1 MSGPGGRLARAV
13 VAVAAVVMGFGLVGP
28 LPAAHAA
35 VDTAAY
41 LSVNAPRAQR
51 ETAMYGVP
59 TSVALAQSILESGWG
74 GSTLATQANAYFG
87 IKCNSSTTPYAI
99 GCYAITTTEFN
110 PDGTTY
116 QVVASFRS
124 YASVDNSFL
133 DHGYFL
139 SHSSRYAAAF
149 AYEQN
154 PDQFIR
160 EVAKAGYATSPA
172 YPNSVISIMVKYNL
186 YAFDLTHDPNPTV
199 ADAGGFVALSPT
211 RYVDTRYTLP
221 VAANGTL
228 DLLIAGRNGIPSDAA
243 AVSVN
248 ITVTAPK
255 AGGYILAYP
264 TGSTSSSSTL
274 NFVGGQT
281 VPNAAIVSIG
291 TGGSITLRNA
301 SLGTTHL
308 IVDVTGYYRTV
319 TSKIPGV
326 YVAQTPVRVAD
337 SRTIGAVAPN
347 ADLVVDLSAQI
358 AASLGAITAP
368 ASAVLNITVTEPKTV
383 GYATVYPSDSPL
395 PLAST
400 LNFTGGKTLANMA
413 IVRVG
418 ADGRIRVRNASS
430 GSTQIVVDLSG
441 FFVGGAVAM
450 HGGFVPLDSPH
461 RVLDTRI
468 GLGYPTVAASTAT
481 CILNP
486 NLPDAAAV
494 ALNVTVTETHVSGY
508 VVVWPDDRARPTAS
522 QVNFVGNDTEA
533 NFGQIRLSAAK
544 TLAFANMSPASAQV
558 IADVAG
564 YYTV

>member
-28 LPAAHAA
+28 LPAAHA

-41 LSVNAPRAQR
+41 LSFTAPLAQR
-51 ETAMYGVP
+51 ETALYGVP

-74 GSTLATQANAYFG
+74 TSILATQANAYFG
-87 IKCNSSTTPYAI
+87 IKCNTSASPYPI
-99 GCYAITTTEFN
+99 GCYAKTTTEYN

-116 QVVASFRS
+116 QVVANFRS
-124 YASVDNSFL
+124 YASVANSFL

-149 AYEQN
+149 AYAQN

-160 EVAKAGYATSPA
+160 EVAKAGYATSPTYA
-172 YPNSVISIMVKYNL
+172 TRVIALMVQYNL

-228 DLLIAGRNGIPSDAA
+228 DLLIAGRNGIPSDVA

-255 AGGYILAYP
+255 TTGYIAAYP
-264 TGSTSSSSTL
+264 TGSVPNSSTL
-274 NFVGGQT
+274 NFLGGQT
-281 VPNAAIVSIG
+281 VPNAAIVRIG
-291 TGGSITLRNA
+291 TDGSITLRNA
-301 SLGTTHL
+301 SIGTTHL
-308 IVDVTGYYRTV
+308 IVDVTGYYRAA
-319 TSKIPGV
+319 TSKVPGV
-326 YVAQTPVRVAD
+326 YVPQPPVRVAD
-337 SRTIGAVAPN
+337 SRNTGVVGPN

-358 AASLGAITAP
+358 AASLGAMTAP
-368 ASAVLNITVTEPKTV
+368 ASAVLNITVTSPEAI
-383 GYATVYPSDSPL
+383 GYATVYPSDSAMPV
-395 PLAST
+395 AST
-400 LNFTGGKTLANMA
+400 LNFVRGKTLANMT

-430 GSTQIVVDLSG
+430 GSTQVIVDLSG
-441 FFVGGAVAM
+441 FFVGGAVTM
-450 HGGFVPLDSPH
+450 HGGFVPLASPH
-461 RVLDTRI
+461 RVLDTRL
-468 GLGYPTVAASTAT
+468 GLGYPTAAPPGAT

-486 NLPDAAAV
+486 NQPNAAAV
-494 ALNVTVTETHVSGY
+494 ALNATVTEGGAVGY
-508 VVVWPDDRARPTAS
+508 LVIWPADRDRPLAS
-522 QVNFVGNDTEA
+522 QINFLANDTEA
-533 NFGQIRLSAAK
+533 NFGQIRVSAAR
-544 TLAFANMSPASAQV
+544 TLAFASMSSWPAHV
-558 IADVAG
+558 IADVSG

>member
-28 LPAAHAA
+28 LPAAHA
-35 VDTAAY
+35 VNTAAY
-41 LSVNAPRAQR
+41 LSVNAPLAQH

-87 IKCNSSTTPYAI
+87 IKCNTSTSPYAI
-99 GCYAITTTEFN
+99 GCYAITTTEYN

-116 QVVASFRS
+116 QVVANFRS
-124 YASVDNSFL
+124 YASVANSFL

-160 EVAKAGYATSPA
+160 EVANAGYATSPTYA
-172 YPNSVISIMVKYNL
+172 TRVIALMVQYNL
-186 YAFDLTHDPNPTV
+186 YAFDLTHDPNPTS

-228 DLLIAGRNGIPSDAA
+228 DLLIAGRNGIPADAA

-255 AGGYILAYP
+255 AAGYIAAYP
-264 TGSTSSSSTL
+264 TGSAPNSSTL
-274 NFVGGQT
+274 NFLANQT

-291 TGGSITLRNA
+291 SGGSITLRN
-301 SLGTTHL
+301 SSSGTSHL
-308 IVDVTGYYRTV
+308 IVDVTGYYRTATTKV
-319 TSKIPGV
+319 PGV
-326 YVAQTPVRVAD
+326 YVPQSPVRVAD
-337 SRTIGAVAPN
+337 SRASGYVAPW
-347 ADLVVDLSAQI
+347 ADLVVDVSAQL
-358 AASLGAITAP
+358 AASLGAGTAG
-368 ASAVLNITVTEPKTV
+368 ASAVLNVTTTLAQTA
-383 GYATVYPSDSPL
+383 GYATAYPSDSAL
-395 PLAST
+395 PNAST
-400 LNFTGGKTLANMA
+400 LNFVKGKTVANLT

-418 ADGRIRVRNASS
+418 ADGKIRVRN
-430 GSTQIVVDLSG
+430 GSAGTTQLIVDLSG
-441 FFVGGAVAM
+441 FFVGGTVTM
-450 HGGFVPLDSPH
+450 HGGFVPMTAPV
-461 RVLDTRI
+461 RVLDTRL
-468 GLGYPTVAASTAT
+468 GLGYPTVAPSVAT

-486 NLPDAAAV
+486 NLPGAAAI
-494 ALNVTVTETHVSGY
+494 ALNATVTDTRAAGY
-508 VVVWPDDRARPTAS
+508 LVVWPADRDRPNAS
-522 QVNFVGNDTEA
+522 QVNFVASDTEA
-533 NFGQIRLSAAK
+533 NFGQIRVSAAK
-544 TLAFANMSPASAQV
+544 TLAFANISPSTAQV
-558 IADVAG
+558 IADVSG